1 MLNNELKKL
10 KLGKAAKV
18 ISGYAFKSIDFHND
32 ENHIPVVK
40 INNIKNEYVDINGC
54 NLVSNDFK
62 TKLNSKYILKK
73 GDLLISLTGS
83 HLSQPNSVVGRVAKY
98 RLDEI
103 ALLNQRAGKI
113 IIKDD
118 AKLDKEYLYYYLSSN
133 TLRVEIALKA
143 TGAASQANISP
154 SDVESLVMLLPTL
167 PQQKKIANILYSY
180 DKLIQNNTKRISI
193 LEQMAEQLY
202 KEWFVRMRFPNYEN
216 TKFVKGIPEEWAVV
230 CVKSFG
236 GVVTGKTPSTTI
248 QDYYDGDYPFIKTP
262 DMHNFMFALETGET
276 LSQRGFNSQPSQ
288 KLPSGSICVSCIGS
302 AGVVCITNEVS
313 MSNQQIHS
321 LIPKKKEQ
329 LEFLYYTLL
338 KLKPTIELF
347 GATGATMTNLSK
359 GKFEKLL
366 ILKPTDVLIEN
377 YHDATKSI
385 FEEIKNLSLQN
396 INLKKTRDLLLPRLI
411 SGKLKLNKKL

>member
-1 MLNNELKKL
+1 MKFNDQFKKL
-10 KLGKAAKV
+10 
-18 ISGYAFKSIDFHND
+18 D
-32 ENHIPVVK
+32 
-40 INNIKNEYVDINGC
+40 DI
-54 NLVSNDFK
+54 
-62 TKLNSKYILKK
+62 
-73 GDLLISLTGS
+73 GS
-83 HLSQPNSVVGRVAKY
+83 VGR
-98 RLDEI
+98 
-103 ALLNQRAGKI
+103 GKS
-113 IIKDD
+113 KHRPRND
-118 AKLDKEYLYYYLSSN
+118 ASLYGGIYPFIQTGDVRKAEYYLSAFKQTYNEKGLAQSKLWDEG
-133 TLRVEIALKA
+133 TLCITIA
-143 TGAASQANISP
+143 ANIAETAVLGIKACFPDSIIGFIP
-154 SDVESLVMLLPTL
+154 YENKADVRFVKYCLETYKLQMQALSKGATQDNLSLEKLRSLNFLIPKIDE
-167 PQQKKIANILYSY
+167 QRKIANILYSY

-216 TKFVKGIPEEWAVV
+216 NKFIKGIPEGWQIEA
-230 CVKSFG
+230 VKSFG
-236 GVVTGKTPSTTI
+236 KVVTGKTPSTTI
-248 QDYYDGDYPFIKTP
+248 QDYYNGDYPFIKTP

>member
-216 TKFVKGIPEEWAVV
+216 TKFIKGIPKVWEIMPVEKLVNR
-230 CVKSFG
+230 KKF
-236 GVVTGKTPSTTI
+236 GKTYK
-248 QDYYDGDYPFIKTP
+248 QDEVFEEGKVIVVDQSVKDYLGFHNQQAGHNASVNNPYLLFGDHSCKMVLMTQPFSLGENIIPFIPKNGIQP
-262 DMHNFMFALETGET
+262 YFLFQLINELVETTEYKRHWKE
-276 LSQRGFNSQPSQ
+276 LIV
-288 KLPSGSICVSCIGS
+288 KK
-302 AGVVCITNEVS
+302 VVIPTSEL
-313 MSNQQIHS
+313 QIKFS
-321 LIPKKKEQ
+321 ELIKPLFKEK
-329 LEFLYYTLL
+329 EFLV
-338 KLKPTIELF
+338 
-347 GATGATMTNLSK
+347 N
-359 GKFEKLL
+359 
-366 ILKPTDVLIEN
+366 
-377 YHDATKSI
+377 SI
-385 FEEIKNLSLQN
+385 R
-396 INLKKTRDLLLPRLI
+396 NLKKTRDLLLPRLI